1 MAAGVMAAG
10 MAARSRVVLID
21 RPGGPE
27 VLRLEEREVGEPGAG
42 EVLLR
47 HTAIGVNFI
56 DIQHRTGRYPLPA
69 YPAPLGIEATG
80 VILQAGPGVEVF
92 GPGQRVAYS
101 FPPVGSYADLRLVK
115 AEHLVAVPDGVAN
128 DIVAAGFNK
137 GITAHYLLHTTYP
150 VQQGETIVVHAAAGG
165 VGSLLCQWASAK
177 GATVI
182 GVVGSEEKVAA
193 ATANG
198 CRQVVVHPQEDL
210 PARVRALTG
219 GEGVPVVYDSVGRD
233 TFEASLLC
241 LRPRGTLVSF
251 GTASGPIPPFDLF
264 RLNTLGSL
272 YVTSPAYVTH
282 TVARPELLQ
291 RANDFFTALAAGKLH
306 IKLGRIYDLA
316 DAALAHQD
324 LQARRT
330 TGASILRPAAS

>member
-1 MAAGVMAAG
+1 

-27 VLRLEEREVGEPGAG
+27 VLRLEKRDVGAPGEG

-56 DIQHRTGRYPLPA
+56 DIQHRSGRYPLPS
-69 YPAPLGIEATG
+69 YPATLGIEAAG
-80 VILQAGPGVEVF
+80 VVLQAGAGVEAVR
-92 GPGQRVAYS
+92 PGQRVVYS

-115 AEHLVAVPDGVAN
+115 ADHLVPIPDDVPDDLA
-128 DIVAAGFNK
+128 AAGFNK
-137 GITAHYLLHTTYP
+137 GLTAHYLLHTTYP
-150 VQQGETIVVHAAAGG
+150 VRRGETILVHAAAGG
-165 VGSLLCQWASAK
+165 VGSMLCQWASAK

-182 GVVGSEEKVAA
+182 GVVGSEEKAAVAA
-193 ATANG
+193 ANG
-198 CRQVVVHPQEDL
+198 CHHVVVHPREDL
-210 PARVRALTG
+210 PARLWALTG

-282 TVARPELLQ
+282 TAARPELLQ
-291 RANDFFTALAAGKLH
+291 RAQDFFTAMAAGKLRVA
-306 IKLGRIYDLA
+306 IGRVYDLA
-316 DAALAHQD
+316 DAAQAHQD

-330 TGASILRPAAS
+330 TGASILRPATD